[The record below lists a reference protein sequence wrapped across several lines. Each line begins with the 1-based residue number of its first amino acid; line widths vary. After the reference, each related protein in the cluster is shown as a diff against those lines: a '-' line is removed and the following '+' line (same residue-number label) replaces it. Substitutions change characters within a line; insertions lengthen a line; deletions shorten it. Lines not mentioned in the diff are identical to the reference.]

1 MKILNDCFNDLDE
14 DGSHAIGIDELED
27 PLIALGLVDSREQ
40 VEEMVK
46 QIDDDCNIEFN
57 EFLQLV
63 KGGKKMKQKLMKAA
77 NSDNNDDAD
86 IIFNF
91 FKKLTDGDLQPSKH
105 MKIGFGVYY
114 SQERRKKIL
123 SAILGKDGN
132 ISRHEGQRILGN
144 YRQQL
149 TDQMKRVKQTQR
161 EMQEAG
167 EQPPEDEID
176 MVNFMRQRADAFER
190 NELDP
195 ESLKSHIDDL
205 KKTRGRHGV

>member
-1 MKILNDCFNDLDE
+1 
-14 DGSHAIGIDELED
+14 
-27 PLIALGLVDSREQ
+27 
-40 VEEMVK
+40 MVR

-57 EFLQLV
+57 EFLKLV
-63 KGGKKMKQKLMKAA
+63 KGGKKVKQKLMKAA
-77 NSDNNDDAD
+77 NSDKNDDAD

-91 FKKLTDGDLQPSKH
+91 FKKLTDGDLQPSKN

-132 ISRHEGQRILGN
+132 MGKHEGQRILGN

-149 TDQMKRVKQTQR
+149 SDQMKRVKQTQR
-161 EMQEAG
+161 EMQESG
-167 EQPPEDEID
+167 EQPPEDELE
-176 MVNFMRQRADAFER
+176 MVNFMRARADAFER

-195 ESLKSHIDDL
+195 ETLKAHIDDL
-205 KKTRGRHGV
+205 KKSRGRHGI

>member
-1 MKILNDCFNDLDE
+1 
-14 DGSHAIGIDELED
+14 
-27 PLIALGLVDSREQ
+27 
-40 VEEMVK
+40 
-46 QIDDDCNIEFN
+46 
-57 EFLQLV
+57 
-63 KGGKKMKQKLMKAA
+63 MKQKLMKAA

-123 SAILGKDGN
+123 SAMLGKDGN

-149 TDQMKRVKQTQR
+149 TD
-161 EMQEAG
+161 
-167 EQPPEDEID
+167 
-176 MVNFMRQRADAFER
+176 
-190 NELDP
+190 
-195 ESLKSHIDDL
+195 
-205 KKTRGRHGV
+205 

>member
-40 VEEMVK
+40 VEEMVR

-57 EFLQLV
+57 EFLKLV
-63 KGGKKMKQKLMKAA
+63 KGGKKVKQKMMKAA

-91 FKKLTDGDLQPSKH
+91 FKKLTDGDLQPSKN

-114 SQERRKKIL
+114 S
-123 SAILGKDGN
+123 
-132 ISRHEGQRILGN
+132 
-144 YRQQL
+144 
-149 TDQMKRVKQTQR
+149 
-161 EMQEAG
+161 
-167 EQPPEDEID
+167 
-176 MVNFMRQRADAFER
+176 
-190 NELDP
+190 
-195 ESLKSHIDDL
+195 
-205 KKTRGRHGV
+205 